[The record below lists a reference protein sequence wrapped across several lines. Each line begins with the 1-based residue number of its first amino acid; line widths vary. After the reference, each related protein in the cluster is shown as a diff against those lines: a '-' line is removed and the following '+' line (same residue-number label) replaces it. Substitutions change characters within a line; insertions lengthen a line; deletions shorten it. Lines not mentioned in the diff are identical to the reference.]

1 MHASA
6 GIAKAMERF
15 GEAEN
20 GEAEEGLAR
29 PAHPEGWAGGLF
41 ALRVPRRG
49 DWRLRCSEAER
60 LLASCN
66 PMETCAGF
74 CSTLYPNSNMFLNS

>member
-20 GEAEEGLAR
+20 GEAEEDLAR
-29 PAHPEGWAGGLF
+29 PAHPEGWAGGLY
-41 ALRVPRRG
+41 ALRVTRRG
-49 DWRLRCSEAER
+49 HLE
-60 LLASCN
+60 LGGLVI
-66 PMETCAGF
+66 
-74 CSTLYPNSNMFLNS
+74 

>member
-29 PAHPEGWAGGLF
+29 PAHPEGWAGGLSRQSREHRPPIF
-41 ALRVPRRG
+41 FL
-49 DWRLRCSEAER
+49 SE
-60 LLASCN
+60 
-66 PMETCAGF
+66 
-74 CSTLYPNSNMFLNS
+74 NSLGIGG